1 MSLFHVVVTAA
12 ADYLTRRE
20 PHRRAH
26 IERLQELR
34 ARGVLVGGGPAPD
47 GRTADI
53 TYHAED
59 RTGLTHLIEDDP
71 YWQNGVWQQYAPRM
85 LSRFVDRLALPP
97 PVVLDGS
104 RRLTVVE
111 GAAGDLAAGEV
122 ALVSLRDA
130 GRVEFGG
137 ILEDGGVYALACT
150 ASEDEARRWLAEAGA
165 WEGAPLTTRPLL
177 YVL

>member
-1 MSLFHVVVTAA
+1 MSVFHVAVTAA
-12 ADYLTRRE
+12 ADYLARRE

-26 IERLQELR
+26 IERLQDLR

-47 GRTADI
+47 GRSADI
-53 TYHAED
+53 TYRAED
-59 RTGLTHLIEDDP
+59 RGRLARLIEEDP
-71 YWQNGVWQQYAPRM
+71 YWQNGVWREYVPKT
-85 LSRFVDRLALPP
+85 LSRFVDRLALP

-111 GAAGDLAAGEV
+111 GPASDAAAAEA

-137 ILEDGGVYALACT
+137 IGEDGRVYALART
-150 ASEDEARRWLAEAGA
+150 ASEDEARRWLAESGA
-165 WEGAPLTTRPLL
+165 WEASRLTTRPLL